1 MTPATPV
8 HPAPAPAEPA
18 TLDGLGLSPAL
29 AAAAATLGWQRPTAI
44 QAQALP
50 AALQGRDLLGL
61 APTGSGKTA
70 AFLLPLLQRLLDEPG
85 VLERR
90 PRPLRALILAPT
102 RELAAQ
108 IAEDLQALIR
118 DAALPLR
125 TVLAVGGLSINP
137 QMLALRGGAH
147 VVVATPGR
155 LLDLL
160 DHRALSLREVGCL
173 VLDEADRLLDLG
185 FADEMARL
193 REALPAAHQTLLFS
207 ATLPDGV
214 AELARQLLRP
224 DSVQVD
230 VRRGTTGE
238 DGKDGEG
245 EQAGDGTSAPPQIAQ
260 RAIVVSTAQ
269 RTPLLRH
276 LMAQAGWQRVL
287 VFVATQYASE
297 HVAEKLERA
306 GIRAAALHGQLSPG
320 RRAQVLADFH
330 QRRLT
335 VLVATDL
342 AARGIDIDR
351 LEVVVNHDLPRS
363 PTDHIHRIGRTGR
376 LSRGG
381 DQPGLAVS
389 FICADAPGS
398 EAHFRLIEKRQGLRV
413 AREQIPGFEPAVV
426 SAPTAADPNGGVK
439 GRRKSKKDKL
449 REAAAEAAAAEA
461 AQTAAAA
468 LRSRR

>member
-1 MTPATPV
+1 VLPDSLPA
-8 HPAPAPAEPA
+8 APD
-18 TLDGLGLSPAL
+18 LDLASLGLSPAL

-85 VLERR
+85 LPERR
-90 PRPLRALILAPT
+90 PRPLRALVLAPT

-108 IAEDLQALIR
+108 IADDLQALTR
-118 DAALPLR
+118 AAALPLR

-214 AELARQLLRP
+214 AELARRLLRP

-230 VRRGTTGE
+230 VRSSTTRE
-238 DGKDGEG
+238 V
-245 EQAGDGTSAPPQIAQ
+245 EQAGDDGSAPPQITQ

-276 LMAQAGWQRVL
+276 LMAESGWQRVL

-376 LSRGG
+376 LNRGG

-413 AREQIPGFEPAVV
+413 LREQIPGFEPAVIA
-426 SAPTAADPNGGVK
+426 APTAADPNGGVK

-449 REAAAEAAAAEA
+449 REAAAAEAAAQA
-461 AQTAAAA
+461 TAAAP
-468 LRSRR
+468 RTRR